1 MIFKVDNQKNMILVE
16 TENNFTIMF
25 KDRIY
30 RSIQIKAANKINK
43 IVKKLEYF
51 LTIIAKRYFM

>member
-1 MIFKVDNQKNMILVE
+1 MIFQVDNEKYMILVE

-30 RSIQIKAANKINK
+30 RSIHIKAANKINK
-43 IVKKLEYF
+43 IVKKLEHF